1 MQNKGRL
8 GFPLGGYDERTEEE
22 NWYLLNIYY
31 LEELG

>member
-8 GFPLGGYDERTEEE
+8 GFLLGGYDERIEEE